1 MCKVLNVTSNDWA
14 NHSYH
19 NLKSLKA
26 AGVDVDGCKIYPHSF
41 GYTEQLPIVTKDEMK
56 GKIFNGGY
64 DVIQIFNSDPLVPI
78 LMKGY
83 KGKIVV
89 HHTGSRYRDNPN
101 ECNRIF
107 NPIVWKTIHCHS
119 EFFGLGAIN
128 ENLVTVTIDVD
139 KFVPVYYTWNRLVFA
154 HYPSNPE
161 VKGTKT
167 IAKIAEQ
174 VGVNFHYSAER
185 VTHEENIQRM
195 KTCDVYIE
203 LHNPTIN
210 GKKYGHFGNTALE
223 AAAMGKIV
231 VTQNLTPEIY
241 EREYGDCPMFLA
253 KDENHLAEILSYI
266 NGLSISE
273 IIKLKKAHRK
283 WVQEK
288 HSFKAQGERLKR
300 ILCEC
305 D

>member
-1 MCKVLNVTSNDWA
+1 MCRILNVTSNDWA
-14 NHSYH
+14 NHAYH
-19 NLKSLKA
+19 NYCSLKS

-41 GYTEQLPIVTKDEMK
+41 GYTNQLPIVTKKEMQA
-56 GKIFNGGY
+56 KIFNGSY

-78 LMKGY
+78 LMKVY
-83 KGKIVV
+83 KGKVVV
-89 HHTGSRYRDNPN
+89 HHTGSRYRENPDELN
-101 ECNRIF
+101 KIF

-139 KFVPVYYTWNRLVFA
+139 KFTPEYETRTPVVFA

-167 IAKIAEQ
+167 ITRIAERT
-174 VGVNFHYSAER
+174 GVKFKYSAQR

-195 KTCDVYIE
+195 RHCDVYIE

-223 AAAMGKIV
+223 AAAMGKV
-231 VTQNLTPEIY
+231 VITQNLTPDVY
-241 EREYGDCPMFLA
+241 RSEYGSTPMFLA
-253 KDENHLAEILSYI
+253 KDETHLAEIMLHL
-266 NGLSISE
+266 NGLNVDE
-273 IIKLKKAHRK
+273 ITKLKKAHRK
-283 WVQEK
+283 WVQEN
-288 HSFKAQGERLKR
+288 HSFKAQGERLKK
-300 ILCEC
+300 ILCS
-305 D
+305 

>member
-1 MCKVLNVTSNDWA
+1 MCRILNVTSNDWA

-26 AGVDVDGCKIYPHSF
+26 AGVDVEGCKIYPHSF
-41 GYTEQLPIVTKDEMK
+41 GYTEQLPIVTKQEMQD
-56 GKIFNGGY
+56 KIFNGGY

-83 KGKIVV
+83 KGKVVV
-89 HHTGSRYRDNPN
+89 HHTGTRYRENPS
-101 ECNRIF
+101 ELNRIF

-119 EFFGLGAIN
+119 EFFGHGAIN

-139 KFVPVYYTWNRLVFA
+139 KFTPEYDTRKDFVFA
-154 HYPSNPE
+154 HYPSDPK
-161 VKGTKT
+161 VKGTAT
-167 IAKIAEQ
+167 ISRVAERA
-174 VGVNFHYSAER
+174 GVNFKYSAQR
-185 VTHEENIQRM
+185 VNHEENIERM
-195 KTCDVYIE
+195 RDCDVYIE

-223 AAAMGKIV
+223 AAAMGKVV

-241 EREYGDCPMFLA
+241 EQEYGEHAMFLA
-253 KDENHLAEILSYI
+253 RDENHLFDILTYL
-266 NGLSISE
+266 NGLSVE
-273 IIKLKKAHRK
+273 EMTALKKASRK
-283 WVQEK
+283 WVREK

-300 ILCEC
+300 ILCNT
-305 D
+305 

>member
-1 MCKVLNVTSNDWA
+1 
-14 NHSYH
+14 
-19 NLKSLKA
+19 LKA

-56 GKIFNGGY
+56 HKIFNGGY

-78 LMKGY
+78 LMQGY
-83 KGKIVV
+83 KGKVV
-89 HHTGSRYRDNPN
+89 IHHTGTRYRENPS
-101 ECNRIF
+101 ELNRIF

-139 KFVPVYYTWNRLVFA
+139 KFTPNYDTNKEFVFA

-167 IAKIAEQ
+167 IKRIADLT
-174 VGVNFHYSAER
+174 GINFKYSAQR
-185 VTHEENIQRM
+185 VNHEDNIARM
-195 KTCDVYIE
+195 HDCDVYIE

-223 AAAMGKIV
+223 AAAMGKV
-231 VTQNLTPEIY
+231 VITQNLTPEIY
-241 EREYGDCPMFLA
+241 EREYGECPMFLA
-253 KDENHLAEILSYI
+253 RDEMHLAYILNHI
-266 NGLSISE
+266 NSLSVDE
-273 IIKLKKAHRK
+273 MVELKKEHRK

-300 ILCEC
+300 ILCG
-305 D
+305 